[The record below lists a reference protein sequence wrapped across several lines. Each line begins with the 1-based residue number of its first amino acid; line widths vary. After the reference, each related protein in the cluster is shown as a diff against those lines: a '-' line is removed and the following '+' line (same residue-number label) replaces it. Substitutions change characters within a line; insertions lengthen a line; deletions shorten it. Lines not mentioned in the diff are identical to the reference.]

1 MQQNLYFLLHFF
13 LILIETITKMS
24 FYWIKTHSLIKKL
37 FSRYVWDFPNTDH
50 KVYLTFDDGP
60 TPEITEWVLEQLDL
74 HNAKATFFC
83 IGKNIEAYPSL
94 FEKLINKK
102 HTVGNHT
109 FNHLNGWETTTDD
122 YTANVSLCEN
132 SIEKYKNEISNSD
145 SKIFRPPYGKIK
157 PTQARNLKSQGYQII
172 MWDVLSA
179 DFDQTITEERCLKN
193 VVSNIKP
200 GSIIVFHDSA
210 KAFKNLK
217 YALPKV
223 LDYVDKNGFKCEVIE

>member
-1 MQQNLYFLLHFF
+1 
-13 LILIETITKMS
+13 MS

-37 FSRYVWDFPNTDH
+37 FSRYVWDFPNTKN

-83 IGKNIEAYPSL
+83 IGKNIEAYPSI
-94 FEKLINKK
+94 FEKLIQKK
-102 HTVGNHT
+102 HSIGNHT

-122 YTANVSLCEN
+122 YNANVSLCEN
-132 SIEKYKNEISNSD
+132 SIKKHKNEGGNSD
-145 SKIFRPPYGKIK
+145 SRIFRPPYGKIK
-157 PTQARNLKSQGYQII
+157 PTQAKNLKNLGYEII

-179 DFDQTITEERCLKN
+179 DFDQTITKERCLKN

-200 GSIIVFHDSA
+200 GSIIVFHDSV
-210 KAFKNLK
+210 KAFKNLE
-217 YALPKV
+217 YALPKA
-223 LDYVDKNGFKCEVIE
+223 LDYLDKNGFQCEAI

>member
-1 MQQNLYFLLHFF
+1 
-13 LILIETITKMS
+13 MS
-24 FYWIKTHSLIKKL
+24 FYWIKTHLLIKKL